1 MFKALILT
9 LALGT
14 LTTATL
20 QEATSNTKGK
30 CPASVNCS
38 GILQQATSNL
48 HVRQAN
54 KSSNQ
59 GINSHSSSG
68 MLA

>member
-30 CPASVNCS
+30 CPASINCS
-38 GILQQATSNL
+38 GIPPNL
-48 HVRQAN
+48 HPL
-54 KSSNQ
+54 SSDT
-59 GINSHSSSG
+59 SEC
-68 MLA
+68 